1 MIKKKSLIKKKK
13 KFMKVI
19 KEIEMIRAKNNKN
32 WMNLYRLAFEFAPD
46 KASKIVKNIRD
57 LDQKVTNLSK
67 KL

>member
-1 MIKKKSLIKKKK
+1 MTKKKSLIKKKK

>member
-1 MIKKKSLIKKKK
+1 MTKKKSLIKKKK
-13 KFMKVI
+13 KSMKAI

-32 WMNLYRLAFEFAPD
+32 WMNLYRLAFEFAPE

-57 LDQKVTNLSK
+57 LDQKVTNVSK